1 MISRTYPLFG
11 WQTRRRLTLFLTT
24 SLVLAGLA
32 GCRTVADES
41 DSPVLEE
48 PVTEAPAKTIDLAV
62 LHNLLD
68 TAEAAIDAGQLTY
81 PADGSALAIYQQ
93 ILAIEPGQQDAERGL
108 EHLVELYIDLAM
120 TALQRGRS
128 ATARSMLSRAR
139 LIRPNHP
146 SIEPTAAQI
155 RLLDKADRK
164 TLQLTQADLQGR
176 TKQMQDNLAALAI
189 LPAGQAC
196 RYTIWAKNDAQGRWI
211 YQRLAAASASGR
223 IRAQIN
229 LRLPAG
235 VERLCFPK

>member
-1 MISRTYPLFG
+1 M
-11 WQTRRRLTLFLTT
+11 
-24 SLVLAGLA
+24 
-32 GCRTVADES
+32 ADEPNS
-41 DSPVLEE
+41 TVLEE
-48 PVTEAPAKTIDLAV
+48 PITEAQARTIDPVV

-81 PADGSALAIYQQ
+81 PADGSALTIYQQ

-120 TALQRGRS
+120 TALQRGRH

-164 TLQLTQADLQGR
+164 ILKLTQTDLQER
-176 TKQMQDNLAALAI
+176 TAQVQDNLAALAI
-189 LPAGQAC
+189 PSEGQTC
-196 RYTIWAKNDAQGRWI
+196 RYTISAKNDAQGRWI
-211 YQRLAAASASGR
+211 YQRLAEASASGR
-223 IRAQIN
+223 LRAQIN